1 MRSVNIDQLRALVAV
16 TELGSFTAAAR
27 RLNLTQP
34 AISLQIRELE
44 SRYGVQLLERMGKK
58 AFPTSAGLDLV
69 EHAHRLVTEEG
80 QADLAMRRFR
90 DGQSGRVRIGMSTT
104 TLNYFMSDALRS
116 LRRDAPDILLRV
128 AIGTTRE
135 TLDQLADNRLD
146 LGIVNLPVQDEM
158 FSTVTLMT
166 EPLVAILPVGEQR
179 PPAVVTP
186 AYFADHALIL
196 ERRPAAL
203 KTATLR
209 WLTEAHEMPDP
220 AMEVEH
226 LEAIKG
232 AVAAGLGGAIV
243 PRMLM
248 RDSRVE
254 KQVYI
259 CSLQP
264 ILERTIALVQR
275 RDKPQTPSFD
285 RVRNVILS
293 LAESD

>member
-1 MRSVNIDQLRALVAV
+1 
-16 TELGSFTAAAR
+16 
-27 RLNLTQP
+27 
-34 AISLQIRELE
+34 
-44 SRYGVQLLERMGKK
+44 
-58 AFPTSAGLDLV
+58 
-69 EHAHRLVTEEG
+69 
-80 QADLAMRRFR
+80 
-90 DGQSGRVRIGMSTT
+90 
-104 TLNYFMSDALRS
+104 
-116 LRRDAPDILLRV
+116 
-128 AIGTTRE
+128 
-135 TLDQLADNRLD
+135 
-146 LGIVNLPVQDEM
+146 
-158 FSTVTLMT
+158 
-166 EPLVAILPVGEQR
+166 
-179 PPAVVTP
+179 
-186 AYFADHALIL
+186 
-196 ERRPAAL
+196 
-203 KTATLR
+203 
-209 WLTEAHEMPDP
+209 MPDP